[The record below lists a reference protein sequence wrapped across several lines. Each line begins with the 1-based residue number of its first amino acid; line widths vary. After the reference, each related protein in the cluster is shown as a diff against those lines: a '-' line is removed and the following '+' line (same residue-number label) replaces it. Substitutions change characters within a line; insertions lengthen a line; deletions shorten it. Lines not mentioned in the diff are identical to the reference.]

1 MNIIIAIA
9 IFFIGNVSG
18 FFFRGFFEKR
28 AFHMTEQASKN
39 FLIVLITLTWVFAMA
54 VDVSN
59 PNYDV
64 PLAVHGILG
73 VIVGF
78 FFARPTQGGD
88 NEK

>member
-1 MNIIIAIA
+1 MMNLIIAIA
-9 IFFIGNVSG
+9 IFIFGNISG
-18 FFFRGFFEKR
+18 FFLRGVMEKK

-39 FLIVLITLTWVFAMA
+39 FLIILITLTWVFAMI

-64 PLAVHGILG
+64 PIAVHGILG

-78 FFARPTQGGD
+78 FFARPTQGGG
-88 NEK
+88 K